1 MTVQRPA
8 VVQSYV
14 CPRTRKRVNRHVRQ
28 FAKVRLDAKRG
39 ARKRTAADELFRRAA

>member
-8 VVQSYV
+8 VVQSYF
-14 CPRTRKRVNRHVRQ
+14 CSKAKRRVSRQ
-28 FAKVRLDAKRG
+28 VKHFARIKLDAKRG